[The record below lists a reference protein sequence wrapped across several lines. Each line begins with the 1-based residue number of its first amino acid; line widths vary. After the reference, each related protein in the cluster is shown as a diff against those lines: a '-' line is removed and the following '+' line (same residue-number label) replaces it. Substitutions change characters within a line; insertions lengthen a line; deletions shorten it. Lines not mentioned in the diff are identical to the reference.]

1 MPVLA
6 ASDRIAIFLVPFWV
20 YDVEREEIVTYVSTR
35 GLHKGSQ
42 IMANK
47 GQMKY
52 PNRRVFISN
61 TRNHMIQRY

>member
-20 YDVEREEIVTYVSTR
+20 YDVEREEIVTYVSTC
-35 GLHKGSQ
+35 GSKGSQ

-61 TRNHMIQRY
+61 TRNRMVQRY